1 MELVPK
7 PLLDGVIRVFNPVQV
22 ILFGSRARGDHR
34 EDSDIDLYVV
44 VDDDAPR
51 ERVSGEK
58 RYAARNGYRGA
69 LDMLIARASVF
80 EKRKKWLNVFERDVA
95 DDGIV
100 LYSRD
105 R

>member
-44 VDDDAPR
+44 VDDDTPDERLTGRQVGRARLDYPKAVDIVLAR
-51 ERVSGEK
+51 RADHDRRRVLIGALAKRVSEEG
-58 RYAARNGYRGA
+58 RTVY
-69 LDMLIARASVF
+69 
-80 EKRKKWLNVFERDVA
+80 ERD
-95 DDGIV
+95 
-100 LYSRD
+100 
-105 R
+105 